1 MKDNVSSGMGY
12 KLKLYWTWNLGGF
25 EFVKSILWHGASSE
39 VQSESADRLAGVAAV
54 FWEDGS

>member
-25 EFVKSILWHGASSE
+25 EFVKSILWHGAYSE

-54 FWEDGS
+54 F